1 MRLHIS
7 VVNKLLELVQS
18 YGGHEHD
25 HKLRS
30 KLKALDLTPYE
41 RQQTPNQEVIL
52 VLTEDYVKQLSGNAG
67 G

>member
-7 VVNKLLELVQS
+7 VVNKLLELVQN

-25 HKLRS
+25 HKLRA
-30 KLKALDLTPYE
+30 KFTELDLTPYE
-41 RQQTPNQEVIL
+41 RQSTQNQEVIL

-67 G
+67 R